1 MIAGGQLRNGWEV
14 GVVGELEGGH
24 PHGTAVA
31 PPARVQ
37 PLGRWHRHQGPSR
50 SAIAA
55 AAEHPAAS
63 LTAPAL
69 AQAAAAMASL
79 QPCKQACASQ
89 ARPRACQPRRGS
101 ALAAAAVSTAA
112 AAAAASSRPCRR
124 QQHQQPLSQHDQQL
138 CQQPSSG
145 VDSCQNQQ
153 QLLARSSLL
162 RGLAAASLLLAAGG
176 PTLQPPPAA
185 AAAAAADSAQQVVAA
200 AAASVAAISA
210 IPAGQTRQPEEQQL
224 GSAIVWDQQHVVT
237 AYAPLT
243 RVLRQSPAGEAQ
255 VSDARVGLGL
265 SGPSVCGAGR
275 FPRGRPQGPGGTGG
289 LLHWPAMLVEQ
300 AVSSS
305 SARSEQQ
312 AMAGATPLPCFE
324 QEVVDL
330 PCLLKLRRRAG

>member
-1 MIAGGQLRNGWEV
+1 MGGVPPNGSWNAGSASTIDDRGRPIAQWVEV
-14 GVVGELEGGH
+14 GGCWGTWRVGIRT
-24 PHGTAVA
+24 HGTAVA

-79 QPCKQACASQ
+79 QPCKQAWASQ
-89 ARPRACQPRRGS
+89 SRQRVWQPPRGS
-101 ALAAAAVSTAA
+101 ALAAAAVPTAA
-112 AAAAASSRPCRR
+112 ARSRQCRR
-124 QQHQQPLSQHDQQL
+124 QAAQQPLSQQDQQL
-138 CQQPSSG
+138 WQHPSSG
-145 VDSCQNQQ
+145 ADLRQNQQ

-185 AAAAAADSAQQVVAA
+185 AAAAAAESAQQVVAA
-200 AAASVAAISA
+200 AAASVAAVSA
-210 IPAGQTRQPEEQQL
+210 IPAGQARQPEEQQL

-255 VSDARVGLGL
+255 VGDARVGPARGRR
-265 SGPSVCGAGR
+265 SMGGAGR
-275 FPRGRPQGPGGTGG
+275 FPRGRPQGSGCTG
-289 LLHWPAMLVEQ
+289 
-300 AVSSS
+300 
-305 SARSEQQ
+305 
-312 AMAGATPLPCFE
+312 
-324 QEVVDL
+324 
-330 PCLLKLRRRAG
+330 